1 MLEIDITP
9 RHCLELGC
17 ISWSETDAGRYVYL
31 VVNTCSVS
39 PTGRG
44 VVLLSLISRISRML
58 KAEQS
63 VSLYVES
70 KDDKR

>member
-1 MLEIDITP
+1 MLAI
-9 RHCLELGC
+9 
-17 ISWSETDAGRYVYL
+17 ETIERAEKGQRGYGAGEKTRVRL
-31 VVNTCSVS
+31 PKGVVS

-44 VVLLSLISRISRML
+44 VVLLSLISRISCML
-58 KAEQS
+58 KVKQS

>member
-1 MLEIDITP
+1 M
-9 RHCLELGC
+9 
-17 ISWSETDAGRYVYL
+17 
-31 VVNTCSVS
+31 S

-44 VVLLSLISRISRML
+44 VVLLSLIGRISRML
-58 KAEQS
+58 KVEQS

>member
-1 MLEIDITP
+1 VDADTNGDENEKLNFFSIRVP
-9 RHCLELGC
+9 LLCAA
-17 ISWSETDAGRYVYL
+17 SESPSA
-31 VVNTCSVS
+31 VS

-44 VVLLSLISRISRML
+44 VVLLGLISRISRML
-58 KAEQS
+58 KIEQS